1 MLLNSNYI
9 LSIILLYVFLHIK
22 MSVLEAQCSTLFA
35 ADEKSVPCSQKSTN
49 SHPPAYSRCSNF
61 EGVGKMNLD
70 LNIEKN
76 TFLILIPLFNGIVGT
91 GNDSTKSAPRSQK
104 PTNSHPSAYSRCSN
118 FEGVGKMNLHLD
130 LSTDKLPFYAT
141 VPVKYS
147 NISSDP
153 CGMVLKT
160 PCHRREEIPRSEE
173 IHKDQQ
179 ELQYKLQR
187 ITQAMNQRRVYL
199 AHRNPLTAI
208 LLHIHTV
215 EL

>member
-1 MLLNSNYI
+1 MYL
-9 LSIILLYVFLHIK
+9 
-22 MSVLEAQCSTLFA
+22 
-35 ADEKSVPCSQKSTN
+35 
-49 SHPPAYSRCSNF
+49 
-61 EGVGKMNLD
+61 G

-91 GNDSTKSAPRSQK
+91 GNEPTKSVPCSEK
-104 PTNSHPSAYSRCSN
+104 PTNSHPPAYSRCSN

-130 LSTDKLPFYAT
+130 LSTDKLPFFAT
-141 VPVKYS
+141 DPVKYS

-160 PCHRREEIPRSEE
+160 PCYRREEIPRSEE

-208 LLHIHTV
+208 LLHIRTV